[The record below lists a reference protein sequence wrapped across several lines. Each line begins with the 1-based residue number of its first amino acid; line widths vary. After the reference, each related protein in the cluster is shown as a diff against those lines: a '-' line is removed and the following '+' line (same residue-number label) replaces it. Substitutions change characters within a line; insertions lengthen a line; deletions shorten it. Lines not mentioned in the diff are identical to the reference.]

1 MEEQNKA
8 PVFKDTEHLEAQFQE
23 IKEHAWKKDKLPRD
37 WKFTIVDERYFQT
50 MKAMYE
56 KYRMRLVHKAD
67 AEKEVDMLRL
77 RYITDKT
84 LEEKRID
91 EAKKDSDRR
100 MRASQVQARLIKEG
114 GNMSC
119 REIFEAVF
127 CELIPLLTND
137 IDGRLIREGAG
148 FKLWTGV
155 SGLSEEEIREIIKA
169 NKFEKEGENAFNENQ

>member
-1 MEEQNKA
+1 MENKA
-8 PVFKDTEHLEAQFQE
+8 QVFNDVSHLEAQFQE
-23 IKEHAWKKDKLPRD
+23 IKEHAWKKEKLPRE

-56 KYRMRLVHKAD
+56 KYRLRLVRKAD

-84 LEEKRID
+84 LEEKRAD
-91 EAKKDSDRR
+91 ESKIDSDRR
-100 MRASQVQARLIKEG
+100 MRAGQAQARLIKG
-114 GNMSC
+114 QDMTC

-127 CELIPLLTND
+127 CELIPLLTD
-137 IDGRLIREGAG
+137 DVTGKLIRENAG

-155 SGLSEEEIREIIKA
+155 GNLTEDEKTEIAKA
-169 NKFEKEGENAFNENQ
+169 NKFEKAG